1 MEKTVFS
8 PDKMYTYIRGFA
20 SALQMD
26 QTLRAL
32 PYAREKHRTQFRKS
46 GEPYIIHPLTMACD
60 AMSLGI
66 KDDNIIA
73 TILLHDVCEDCGV
86 SLEELPVND
95 KVRRGVEL
103 MTFKVMEGETKV
115 IAKRRYYNMLI
126 QSREASITKLIDR
139 CHNVSSMA
147 GTFTPEKLKACIEET
162 REYVLPLLRQM
173 KDKYPDEA
181 NILFILKYHIT
192 SVVDAIELTM
202 QAYESKEDNH
212 E

>member
-20 SALQMD
+20 SALEMD

-46 GEPYIIHPLTMACD
+46 GEPYIVHPLTMACD
-60 AMSLGI
+60 AMGLGI

-73 TILLHDVCEDCGV
+73 TILLHDVCEDCSV

-103 MTFKVMEGETKV
+103 MTFKVMEGETKE

-147 GTFTPEKLKACIEET
+147 GTFTPEKLKAYIEET

-202 QAYESKEDNH
+202 QAYEGKEDNH